1 MFPFCQLRITNSE
14 FFCNQT
20 GTVRRIII
28 KGGEQVNSG
37 KAFAGLTFE
46 QAVRRY
52 ADTVTGVCVMRLQNY
67 ADAEDCFQNT
77 FAKLWTKAPKLESEE
92 HLKAWLIR
100 VAIHECADYM
110 RKNRR
115 TAILSA
121 PCGESVPFDFERSD
135 MSWALCKTPAKYRDV
150 LYLYYCEQ
158 YKVKEIAVILQ
169 KNENTVKSLL
179 KRGRELLKSI
189 YGGDASD

>member
-1 MFPFCQLRITNSE
+1 MARD
-14 FFCNQT
+14 
-20 GTVRRIII
+20 
-28 KGGEQVNSG
+28 KHY
-37 KAFAGLTFE
+37 AGLTFE
-46 QAVRRY
+46 QAVRQY

-77 FAKLWTKAPKLESEE
+77 FSKLYFKSPDFDSEE

-115 TAILSA
+115 VTPAAQLSE
-121 PCGESVPFDFERSD
+121 PSQDFDFDRSD
-135 MSWALCKTPAKYRDV
+135 MSWALFQTPSQYRDV

-158 YKVKEIAVILQ
+158 YKVKEIAIILH
-169 KNENTVKSLL
+169 KKENTVKSLL
-179 KRGRELLKSI
+179 KRGRALLKSI
-189 YGGDASD
+189 YGGDSGA